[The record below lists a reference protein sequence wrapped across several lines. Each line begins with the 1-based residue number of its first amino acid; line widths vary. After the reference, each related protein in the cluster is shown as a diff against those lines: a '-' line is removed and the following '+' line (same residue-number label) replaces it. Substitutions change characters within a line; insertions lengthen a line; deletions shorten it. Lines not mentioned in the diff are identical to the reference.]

1 MEKMP
6 PIAKIYEA
14 YSCIADNR
22 IDMKE
27 TEAIVTS
34 SDEKKNYTIKWK
46 ENNYSSTD
54 NASYWQGYPGYPIL
68 AVLMLQ
74 NKLKY
79 NKEIIPYFKKINWH
93 ELNEKHK
100 RNYDAAIEEVL
111 ETISYDKE
119 IIKKETEKIYEELK
133 NMIINVKKKI

>member
-1 MEKMP
+1 MP

-22 IDMKE
+22 IELKE
-27 TEAIVTS
+27 QEAIVTS
-34 SDEKKNYTIKWK
+34 SDGKKKYTIKWK
-46 ENNYSSTD
+46 ENDYSSTD

-79 NKEIIPYFKKINWH
+79 NIEIVPYFKETNWH
-93 ELNEKHK
+93 ALNEKHK
-100 RNYDAAIEEVL
+100 RDYNAAVEEVL
-111 ETISYDKE
+111 ETITYDKE
-119 IIKKETEKIYEELK
+119 TIKKETEKTYEALK
-133 NMIINVKKKI
+133 NMTINIKKKI

>member
-14 YSCIADNR
+14 YSCLADNR
-22 IDMKE
+22 INLME
-27 TEAIVTS
+27 NEAIVTS
-34 SDEKKNYTIKWK
+34 SDGKKKYTIKWN
-46 ENNYSSTD
+46 ENDYSSTD

-74 NKLKY
+74 SKLNY
-79 NKEIIPYFKKINWH
+79 NKEIIPLFKNINWH

-111 ETISYDKE
+111 NTLSYDKE
-119 IIKKETEKIYEELK
+119 TIKKDTEKTYEELK
-133 NMIINVKKKI
+133 NKTINVKKKI

>member
-22 IDMKE
+22 IDIKE

-46 ENNYSSTD
+46 ENDYSSTD

-74 NKLKY
+74 NKLNY
-79 NKEIIPYFKKINWH
+79 NKEIIPYFKGINWH

-111 ETISYDKE
+111 ENIPYDKE
-119 IIKKETEKIYEELK
+119 IIKKETEKAYEELK
-133 NMIINVKKKI
+133 NRTINVKKKI